1 MGNTDIDTVLIT
13 VTDVTPPTAV
23 TGGDQT
29 LHVGSPMVLDG
40 SASTDNVGIISYTW
54 TFHDETP
61 QTLTGVSTSY
71 TFQSPGNYTV
81 SLNVTDATG
90 NWATEALIITVLPSS
105 EVLANAGPDQ
115 IVNEDVEVTL
125 HGSVSWNSTDFVT
138 YTWTFHDGF
147 PQTLIGPT
155 INYTFSTPGNYTI
168 TLTVTDTP
176 DYTAMDTLEI
186 TVQDVTKPAP
196 IITVESPLIVGTP
209 VTVSASA
216 STDNVGITQ
225 YAWDFGDGHVVTG
238 INTSHSYT
246 IPGNYTLVLT
256 VSDAAGLTATDA
268 MILSIQALETIPL
281 RIDNQTVYITIQ
293 TNSQLSTVNY
303 QQHNATLMFN
313 VEGETGTIGYC
324 NVTLPRVFD
333 SERFSVYLDDS
344 PLPYQ
349 KTQNDT
355 SITLSFTYAHS
366 AHTITITE
374 TSQPNPSGQLFSCSG
389 SIGIALVPTELSIWF
404 GPFGTPVILLGS
416 ACLSVILLKR
426 QITGTSLVSR
436 WKSLIGLVLV
446 VGLISILLGASYFAT
461 GGRNNASD
469 NPLIAP
475 NFALT
480 DITGSAL
487 TLNEFRDKIVILDF
501 MSPMCLGCREQISP
515 LLELWS
521 NQSIHDELVIMT
533 INMDPSITLDAFQ
546 TFRDEFPEA
555 TWIWAMDTSEA
566 QVAQRYNVTIIPQL
580 TIIDQQGA
588 IVFSHSGVLPAAALH
603 DELSPLLQSN
613 VPSDPAAA
621 NTINLTGLP
630 LIFVAGMLA
639 LLSPCGFP
647 MLPGYISY
655 YMGKQ
660 TSVTRSVSGG
670 LACSLGLVTVFSVIG
685 VAVALVGSVITQ
697 YIPLLELVAGS
708 LAIIM
713 GISLLTEV
721 KFPSIFT
728 ITRAPN
734 QKGIVGI
741 FLYGIAYGLA
751 TLGCSAPIFFS
762 TLVYAITAGGI
773 MSGIVTFLVYSA
785 GMGIPI
791 ILTTILVAKTKNYL
805 LTRIIQA
812 MPWFQKIS
820 SVLLISIG
828 IYLIMYTLIL

>member
-1 MGNTDIDTVLIT
+1 M
-13 VTDVTPPTAV
+13 
-23 TGGDQT
+23 
-29 LHVGSPMVLDG
+29 
-40 SASTDNVGIISYTW
+40 
-54 TFHDETP
+54 
-61 QTLTGVSTSY
+61 
-71 TFQSPGNYTV
+71 
-81 SLNVTDATG
+81 
-90 NWATEALIITVLPSS
+90 
-105 EVLANAGPDQ
+105 
-115 IVNEDVEVTL
+115 
-125 HGSVSWNSTDFVT
+125 
-138 YTWTFHDGF
+138 
-147 PQTLIGPT
+147 
-155 INYTFSTPGNYTI
+155 
-168 TLTVTDTP
+168 P
-176 DYTAMDTLEI
+176 DYTAIDTLDI
-186 TVQDVTKPAP
+186 MVQDITKPTP
-196 IITVESPLIVGTP
+196 IIMIASPLVVGTP
-209 VTVSASA
+209 ITVSASA

-225 YAWDFGDGHVVTG
+225 CTWDFGDGHVITG
-238 INTSHSYT
+238 MNTSHSYT
-246 IPGNYTLVLT
+246 FPGNYTLVLT
-256 VSDAAGLTATDA
+256 VSDAAGLTATDS
-268 MILSIQALETIPL
+268 MTLSIQALKTIPVS
-281 RIDNQTVYITIQ
+281 IDNQTANIIIQ

-303 QQHNATLMFN
+303 QQHDAALIFN
-313 VEGETGTIGYC
+313 VEGKNGTIGYC

-333 SERFSVYLDDS
+333 SEGFSVYLDGS

-355 SITLSFTYAHS
+355 SIILYFTYAHS
-366 AHTITITE
+366 THTITITP
-374 TSQPNPSGQLFSCSG
+374 TSQPNPSGQRFSCSG
-389 SIGIALVPTELSIWF
+389 SIGIALVPNELSMWF
-404 GPFGTPVILLGS
+404 GLFGNPMILLGS
-416 ACLSVILLKR
+416 ACLSVLLVKR
-426 QITGTSLVSR
+426 QITGTTLESR
-436 WKSLIGLVLV
+436 RKPLIGLILV
-446 VGLISILLGASYFAT
+446 VGFSSIVLGASYFAT
-461 GGRNNASD
+461 VGRNNGSD
-469 NPLIAP
+469 SQLIAP

-480 DITGSAL
+480 DITGSSF

-555 TWIWAMDTSEA
+555 TWIWAMDTPEA
-566 QVAQRYNVTIIPQL
+566 QVAQRYNVTIIPHL

-588 IVFSHSGVLPAAALH
+588 IVFSHSGVLPATALH
-603 DELSPLLQSN
+603 GELSPLLQSN
-613 VPSDPAAA
+613 FPSDSTAA

-660 TSVTRSVSGG
+660 TSVKRSLSGG
-670 LACSLGLVTVFSVIG
+670 FACSLGLVTVFSVIG

-713 GISLLTEV
+713 GISLLTEIT
-721 KFPSIFT
+721 FPSIFT

-734 QKGIVGI
+734 QKGILGI
-741 FLYGIAYGLA
+741 FLYGIAYGFA

-762 TLVYAITAGGI
+762 TLVYAITAGGV
-773 MSGIVTFLVYSA
+773 MAGIVTFLVYSA

-791 ILTTILVAKTKNYL
+791 ILTTILLAKTKDYL
-805 LTRIIQA
+805 LTRIIRA

-828 IYLIMYTLIL
+828 IYLILYTLIL